1 MTRIACIQMEPKVG
15 ALDANVAKTL
25 ARLSAAHDNGAK
37 IAVLPELCNSGYV
50 FESREE
56 AFSLAEPVPDG
67 PTTRAWM
74 GAAADYGMIVVAG
87 IAERAGKRLFNSAV
101 AIGPDGYIGTYRKN
115 HLWAAENLYFEP
127 GDFGVPVWHTAYGRI
142 AAAICYDGW
151 FPEIIRMAAVQGAD
165 LLCIP
170 TNWVP
175 MPEQP
180 DNLPVM
186 ANILAMSAAHSNSLF
201 IAAADR
207 VGIERNQPFLGRS
220 IIVGYTGWPIAGPAS
235 AVDEDIIYADIDLS
249 DARRKRVL
257 NEFNQPLRDRRI
269 DLYDE
274 TLGSGVKRSW
284 Y

>member
-25 ARLSAAHDNGAK
+25 ARLSAARDNGAK

>member
-274 TLGSGVKRSW
+274 TLGSGVKCSW